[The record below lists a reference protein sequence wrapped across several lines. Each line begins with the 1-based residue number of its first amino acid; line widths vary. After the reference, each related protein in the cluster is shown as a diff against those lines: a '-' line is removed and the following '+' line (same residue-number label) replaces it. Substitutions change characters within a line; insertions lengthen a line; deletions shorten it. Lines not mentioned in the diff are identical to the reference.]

1 MHNNVLRVYSDIT
14 EAIGCTPMI
23 KLNKI
28 AKENNIKCQLYCKCE
43 FLSAGG
49 SIKDR
54 IGLSMIVE
62 AEKRGRIKPGDT
74 IVEGTS
80 GNTGIG
86 LALTS
91 IARGYNL
98 IITIPDKMSREKI
111 DTLKALGAQV
121 IVTVTELPHDH
132 PDSYYMIAKRLGSLP
147 NHFHIDQYSNL
158 DNQLAHINTTS
169 VEIWEQ
175 MEEKIDYVFISIGT
189 CGTVTGTGKGL
200 HKRDPNIKIIGV
212 DPLGSILARPPEL
225 NTVIKSYKV
234 EGPGQSRIPGNM
246 DYNEIF
252 EFVKVDDPE
261 SLCMSRD
268 LISKE
273 GMLVG
278 GSAGGLVAGCIQYL
292 KSHNLDQNENLRIV
306 LILPDNVKNYMSKLL
321 SDNWMVG
328 NGFYP
333 TSKLLDLEHP
343 LVEKTIKDIKNLQPI
358 PYYDARLTVNDC
370 FDLFKKGLS
379 MIPIRANGVIT
390 GVVTKNSLAR
400 TVVDKK
406 LHGMSSV
413 SHCTQRDYL
422 KVPIDTS
429 LSVIAN
435 LLKTEVAV
443 LVVTEGENNKLRTIH
458 VVTQNELLE
467 IMHETLKETI

>member
-1 MHNNVLRVYSDIT
+1 MLTNPLRVYSNIT
-14 EAIGCTPMI
+14 EAIGFTPMI
-23 KLNKI
+23 RLNKI
-28 AKENNIKCQLYCKCE
+28 AQENNIKCQIYCKCE

-49 SIKDR
+49 SVKDR
-54 IGLSMIVE
+54 IGRSMIIE
-62 AEKRGRIKPGDT
+62 AEKRGTIKPGDT
-74 IVEGTS
+74 ICEGTS

-86 LALTS
+86 LALTA
-91 IARGYNL
+91 ITRGYNV
-98 IITIPDKMSREKI
+98 IITIPDKMSNEKI
-111 DTLKALGAQV
+111 DTLKALGAKV
-121 IVTVTELPHDH
+121 IVTSTELPLDH
-132 PDSYYMIAKRLGSLP
+132 PDSYFMVAKRLGSQP
-147 NHFHIDQYSNL
+147 GHIHINQYENL
-158 DNQLAHINTTS
+158 DNQLAHIQTTS

-175 MEEKIDYVFISIGT
+175 MEGKIDYVFISVGT

-200 HKRDPNIKIIGV
+200 HAKDKNIKIIGV
-212 DPLGSILARPPEL
+212 DPVGSILARPPEL
-225 NTVIKSYKV
+225 NPPPKTYKV

-246 DYNEIF
+246 DYNEIH

-261 SLCMSRD
+261 SLQMSRD

-273 GMLVG
+273 GFLVG

-292 KSHNLDQNENLRIV
+292 KSRNLDQDENLRVV
-306 LILPDNVKNYMSKLL
+306 LILPDNVKNYMSKLM

-328 NGFYP
+328 HGFYP
-333 TSKLLDLEHP
+333 TERLFNPEHP
-343 LVEKTIKDIKNLQPI
+343 LASKKVSDLKNLQPI

-370 FDLFKKGLS
+370 FDLFKKGHT
-379 MIPIRANGVIT
+379 MIPIRGNGAIT

-422 KVPIDTS
+422 RVPFDTS
-429 LSVIAN
+429 LAVISN
-435 LLKTEVAV
+435 LLKTEVAI
-443 LVVTEGENNKLRTIH
+443 LVVSEGENNKIRTIH

-467 IMHETLKETI
+467 MTHESLKETI